1 MERGTR
7 APWGWSRPADLKTL
21 YTATTSHTVLHPQKV
36 SFLNTA
42 LDGST
47 TFEAWDHG
55 ALLQGFTR
63 SATGGSVTLNCLTA
77 MQATDVCGGAGSVTL
92 TYGAPVV
99 TMVE

>member
-1 MERGTR
+1 MRHAVERGTR
-7 APWGWSRPADLKTL
+7 APWGRSRPADLKTL
-21 YTATTSHTVLHPQKV
+21 YTATTSPTVLHPQKV
-36 SFLNTA
+36 SFLSTA

-55 ALLQGFTR
+55 
-63 SATGGSVTLNCLTA
+63 TLNCLTA